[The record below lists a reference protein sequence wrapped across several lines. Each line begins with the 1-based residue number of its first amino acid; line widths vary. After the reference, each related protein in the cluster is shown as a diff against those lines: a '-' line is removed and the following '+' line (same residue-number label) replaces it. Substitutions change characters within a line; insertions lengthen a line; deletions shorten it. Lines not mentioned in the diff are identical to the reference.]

1 MALATQ
7 PSENVI
13 ALSGFEPAEA
23 GLAMANRAAL
33 ARRFSTLVPLGPAV
47 TGGLGVVQRART
59 TDAAAEVAL
68 KTPRH
73 RPGCTTEEIRRDDAT
88 LAEEYKTLCQVRNLR
103 FFPTA
108 FGRARTAEGEPA
120 ILMEWVKGVS
130 IDEYRD
136 ARWRNGCPGATV
148 AALGEALLTA
158 LDSTRALSA
167 TFIHRDLA
175 PKNVIIRTEETPLAL
190 QEERGAFDVCL
201 IDLGSAELVSH
212 DLTFTQRA
220 GLARGGQPPYAAP
233 EMLSDGMAAM
243 GSRANQKVDVYAV
256 ASILYELYCGSYPF
270 GPALDRERAM
280 RGAEADFGRVKL
292 GACTPL
298 APKAPADQSLCVL
311 IGLCLAPRQA
321 DRPSVA
327 QFLAAIRRWRQSGEA
342 GMRGTAAQIATT
354 KPQVNPYARQQIK
367 PSTPPQAE
375 ARIPMEQIRRAR
387 RARMRKRMLSIAVI
401 AVAVVEALVVIAL
414 LAAE

>member
-1 MALATQ
+1 M
-7 PSENVI
+7 
-13 ALSGFEPAEA
+13 
-23 GLAMANRAAL
+23 
-33 ARRFSTLVPLGPAV
+33 
-47 TGGLGVVQRART
+47 
-59 TDAAAEVAL
+59 
-68 KTPRH
+68 
-73 RPGCTTEEIRRDDAT
+73 
-88 LAEEYKTLCQVRNLR
+88 
-103 FFPTA
+103 
-108 FGRARTAEGEPA
+108 
-120 ILMEWVKGVS
+120 
-130 IDEYRD
+130 
-136 ARWRNGCPGATV
+136 
-148 AALGEALLTA
+148 
-158 LDSTRALSA
+158 
-167 TFIHRDLA
+167 
-175 PKNVIIRTEETPLAL
+175 
-190 QEERGAFDVCL
+190 
-201 IDLGSAELVSH
+201 SH

-298 APKAPADQSLCVL
+298 APKAPADQSMCVLIGLERDLHDGAQQTL

-401 AVAVVEALVVIAL
+401 AVAVVAALRERFPAVLLQVDANSAYDLTNWSPLKQLDAFDLLLIVIAL